1 MLIDKYLPEYHFFEK
16 HTIEINATNEHILN
30 AIIDLCPKEISFLF
44 RLLFFI
50 RSIPPKI
57 LRKNHFSFCLNS
69 PLIMQLEE
77 KGFKI
82 LETNNEEI
90 VIGIINQ
97 NRKIKKEELSQKDDF
112 INFRGKESAKIA
124 TNFFL
129 VESKGK
135 VIVSTE
141 TRIYTTDLKVKRKFA
156 MYWMI
161 VYPGSALIR
170 KIWLKAIKKRAE
182 SYADYRHE
190 KLRDI

>member
-1 MLIDKYLPEYHFFEK
+1 
-16 HTIEINATNEHILN
+16 
-30 AIIDLCPKEISFLF
+30 
-44 RLLFFI
+44 
-50 RSIPPKI
+50 
-57 LRKNHFSFCLNS
+57 
-69 PLIMQLEE
+69 MQLEE

-135 VIVSTE
+135 VMVSTE

-182 SYADYRHE
+182 SYADSPLAKVYH
-190 KLRDI
+190 